1 MSQGQDIRLYRE
13 DYIKALRMAEGL
25 GIKVSPTTLG
35 QGRPERL
42 DSDGNPIMAV
52 ITQEKLDRL
61 MDELEMCHMIIKHFD
76 NNLRKMEKDLNQAS
90 KHMQEIARYRLSW
103 MVGELPVDIFDN
115 EEVV

>member
-1 MSQGQDIRLYRE
+1 MSQ
-13 DYIKALRMAEGL
+13 DYINALRIAKSL
-25 GIKVSPTTLG
+25 GIKPTPYNVEPKEN
-35 QGRPERL
+35 PEMESIRK
-42 DSDGNPIMAV
+42 D
-52 ITQEKLDRL
+52 KLDR
-61 MDELEMCHMIIKHFD
+61 MINELEMCHMIIKHFD